1 MINSNKRK
9 LCLSGWL
16 KNNYHSSYKSPVK
29 LHFLLFYE
37 SFSKINGEKADFTYL
52 KGYNVFLS
60 SFSLTFFV
68 LCISLFLNMFKN
80 ILSFKEESIFF
91 TNKNIHAHYLLQEYK
106 LHPRTLDFSKMLLML
121 RLIFQL
127 RQCYRCNK
135 KLCHYW

>member
-52 KGYNVFLS
+52 K
-60 SFSLTFFV
+60 
-68 LCISLFLNMFKN
+68 
-80 ILSFKEESIFF
+80 
-91 TNKNIHAHYLLQEYK
+91 
-106 LHPRTLDFSKMLLML
+106 
-121 RLIFQL
+121 
-127 RQCYRCNK
+127 
-135 KLCHYW
+135 

>member
-68 LCISLFLNMFKN
+68 LCISLFLNMFK
-80 ILSFKEESIFF
+80 IFYHSK
-91 TNKNIHAHYLLQEYK
+91 KNPYIYK
-106 LHPRTLDFSKMLLML
+106 KKPETPALPRQQKTP
-121 RLIFQL
+121 IQ
-127 RQCYRCNK
+127 QCV
-135 KLCHYW
+135 

>member
-52 KGYNVFLS
+52 KGYNLFLS

-80 ILSFKEESIFF
+80 ILSFKEESI
-91 TNKNIHAHYLLQEYK
+91 YL
-106 LHPRTLDFSKMLLML
+106 
-121 RLIFQL
+121 
-127 RQCYRCNK
+127 
-135 KLCHYW
+135 